1 MRSHGGIKLGDREY
15 ARRRFG
21 SVMSFLADL
30 IVDVREMR
38 KVEDTLESTDKSV
51 MAFKDSHLSAVGSV
65 STTAA
70 IVAQLSSTTLQMPG
84 LSHVHWTA
92 PGCIIA
98 SLVFGVLAV
107 ILGTVQQQILGT
119 LTNPEGV
126 RMWLSNGRFY
136 PPHRLCRPRYDERIG
151 ETGDSFCLSAEHN
164 HLASTPQFRGT
175 APRARRRLQVS
186 IAALQLMSMPH
197 KFLTVAVAFFLGGL
211 ALYLGFAYRQ
221 DLDDT
226 PARDNNEAV
235 FISFVAVAGAAV
247 MSGLGVSAWKFWEV
261 RGAERRS
268 DKDAYGD
275 EESEAWTEEDEE
287 EEEEGEVSEQSGY
300 DADESQFLSSS
311 QMTGSRQQQQ
321 QQPRAR
327 KSRGGGRHDEIA
339 EMLEEAARL
348 HKRLAQL
355 MREETNGY

>member
-1 MRSHGGIKLGDREY
+1 MSSHGGIKLGDREY

-21 SVMSFLADL
+21 PVMSFLADM
-30 IVDVREMR
+30 IVDVRDMR
-38 KVEDTLESTDKSV
+38 KVEDTLDSTDRSV
-51 MAFKDSHLSAVGSV
+51 MAFKDSHLAAVGSV

-107 ILGTVQQQILGT
+107 ILGAVQQQVLGT
-119 LTNPEGV
+119 LTNAEGV

-136 PPHRLCRPRYDERIG
+136 PPHRLCRPRYDESIS
-151 ETGDSFCLSAEHN
+151 ETSDSFCFSSNRDGHM

-175 APRARRRLQVS
+175 APRPKRRLQVS

-235 FISFVAVAGAAV
+235 FISFVAVAGTAV
-247 MSGLGVSAWKFWEV
+247 FSGLGVSAWKVWEV
-261 RGAERRS
+261 RGAEKRS
-268 DKDAYGD
+268 DMDANGED
-275 EESEAWTEEDEE
+275 EESVDSFTEE
-287 EEEEGEVSEQSGY
+287 EESEENSGY
-300 DADESQFLSSS
+300 DADESQLFGSS
-311 QMTGSRQQQQ
+311 QTTTTQQQQ
-321 QQPRAR
+321 RPPTRGR
-327 KSRGGGRHDEIA
+327 KSRGVGGKHDEIA

-348 HKRLAQL
+348 HKRLARL
-355 MREETNGY
+355 MREETDGY